1 MVQRF
6 VNRLA
11 SPLKWGIMVVGLV
24 FILLLIDVALDL
36 HMNPPIDARDA
47 HFLQDERTFPS
58 PDGSKLVTLVA
69 YHTEPR
75 YTTMMLDLGRSGC
88 GIFHYPDTGLAR
100 TVLWP
105 DNEHVKIIGPDSLRS
120 GLNMV
125 NDTCQSS
132 QRKVYISFEAH

>member
-1 MVQRF
+1 MVRRF
-6 VNRLA
+6 VNRLD
-11 SPLKWGIMVVGLV
+11 SPLKWGLMVVGLG

-36 HMNPPIDARDA
+36 HTNPPIDARDVQ
-47 HFLQDERTFPS
+47 FPQDERTFPS
-58 PDGSKLVTLVA
+58 PDGTKLVTLVA

-75 YTTMMLDLGRSGC
+75 YTAMILHLGRSGC
-88 GIFHYPDTGLAR
+88 GIFQYPDTGLAL

-125 NDTCQSS
+125 NDTCQSF
-132 QRKVYISFEAH
+132 QRKVYIGFEAR